1 VRGAGDLPALRVRFE
16 EARVRAQRSGDA
28 DVEMRVWFS
37 LGIVAYEAGEVAETL
52 VHTGAGLA
60 RARELGV
67 EWSFYGAELR
77 HLEVVARYVAGD
89 WDGSLAAAEVLARV
103 PEMAAHVRAD
113 ALLVLVGRG
122 DPAARQTLAWA
133 QGLASR
139 WGSHVLLMLATVSA
153 EIDLAVQAGDART
166 AVERA
171 RWADRR
177 LAELWGEDRP
187 ATLRL
192 AASALSGVADAAA
205 VARSAGDAAAVADWV
220 AEGEALAELARAAA
234 DAHDSAIGPMGIEA
248 RAWTARLEAELARVR
263 GEAAPELWRTTVD
276 HFGYGNVYEQARSRA
291 RLAEALLAGDD
302 RAGAAAELHA
312 AHEVAVRL
320 RAAPL
325 RSAVEALARRGR
337 LDFPGLPR
345 SVEVGAVLTPR
356 ETEVL
361 ALMAQGRTNRQ
372 IGAELFI
379 SEKTASVHVSNIL
392 AKLAAG
398 GRTEAVAIAAARG
411 LLG

>member
-1 VRGAGDLPALRVRFE
+1 VRARLD

-37 LGIVAYEAGEVAETL
+37 LAIVAYEAGEVPETL
-52 VHTGAGLA
+52 AHTRAGLA
-60 RARELGV
+60 RARERGV

-77 HLEVVARYVAGD
+77 HLEVVARYVGGD
-89 WDGSLAAAEVLARV
+89 WDGSLAAAQVLARV
-103 PEMAAHVRAD
+103 PEMAAHVRAE

-122 DPAARQTLAWA
+122 DPAARQQLAWA

-139 WGSHVLLMLATVSA
+139 RGSHVLLMLATVSA

-171 RWADRR
+171 RWADCR
-177 LAELWGEDRP
+177 LRELWGEDRP

-205 VARSAGDAAAVADWV
+205 AARTAGDAAAVAAWT
-220 AEGEALAELARAAA
+220 AEGEELAGLARAAA
-234 DAHDSAIGPMGIEA
+234 DAHHSAIGPLGIEA
-248 RAWTARLEAELARVR
+248 RAWTTRLEAELARVR
-263 GEAAPELWRTTVD
+263 GDAAPGLWRSAVD
-276 HFGYGNVYEQARSRA
+276 QFGYGNVYEQARSRF
-291 RLAEALLAGDD
+291 RLAGALLSGGD
-302 RAGAAAELHA
+302 RAGAARELQA

-320 RAAPL
+320 RAEPL
-325 RSAVEALARRGR
+325 RTAVEALARRGR
-337 LDFPGLPR
+337 LAFAGLPR
-345 SVEVGAVLTPR
+345 SVEAGAVLTPR

-361 ALMAQGRTNRQ
+361 ALLAQGRTNRQ
-372 IGAELFI
+372 IGAELYI